1 MITREDVGTVV
12 VACVEGKCS
21 PNSTFEVING
31 PKEGGLDIDRLSEL
45 TPDY

>member
-1 MITREDVGTVV
+1 MITREDVGIVV

-31 PKEGGLDIDRLSEL
+31 PKEGGLDLDKLSNL
-45 TPDY
+45 IPD